1 MQATIPS
8 LTFTDYLSVAAQ
20 VAERLAADA
29 VNQDRSGELPTAE
42 VEALKQSGLLLL
54 PIPRQYGGAGAT
66 WPQVYQAVQA
76 LANAQGSVGQLYAN
90 HVSLVAVPE
99 AIGRPGQAEHYYRLT
114 AQHNL
119 FWANAINGLD
129 ARLKITPAPE
139 GGFRVNGVKSF
150 GTGVAAADISLIGAM
165 PEGGDQPLVFAMPKD
180 RLGWAYNHDWD
191 NMGQRR
197 TASGSYR
204 FENVVVNADELIGPP
219 PVPESAFPTLIFLVS
234 QMGKVFTYLGI
245 AEGALKAAR
254 NYTISESRPW
264 MFSGVESASQD
275 PFILHRYGEA
285 WVQLQAA
292 IALADQAAEQIQ
304 MGWQKKTALT
314 FAERGEIA
322 IAVAAA
328 KAVAITAGLAIT
340 NQIFDGMGARATAS
354 RHGFDRYW
362 RDLRTFTLHDPVAYK
377 FRDVG
382 NYVLNGEYPAPS
394 QYT

>member
-1 MQATIPS
+1 
-8 LTFTDYLSVAAQ
+8 
-20 VAERLAADA
+20 
-29 VNQDRSGELPTAE
+29 
-42 VEALKQSGLLLL
+42 
-54 PIPRQYGGAGAT
+54 
-66 WPQVYQAVQA
+66 
-76 LANAQGSVGQLYAN
+76 LYAN

>member
-1 MQATIPS
+1 MQATRPS
-8 LTFTDYLSVAAQ
+8 ITFTDYLSVATQ
-20 VAERLAADA
+20 VAEQLAADA
-29 VNQDRSGELPTAE
+29 VNQDREAGLPTAE

-54 PIPRQYGGAGAT
+54 SIPRQYGGAGAT

-90 HVSLVAVPE
+90 HVSLVAAAE
-99 AIGRPGQAEHYYRLT
+99 AIGRPGQAEYYYRLT

-119 FWANAINGLD
+119 FWANALNGRD
-129 ARLKITPAPE
+129 SRLKIAPAPE

-165 PEGGDQPLVFAMPKD
+165 PEGGDQPLVFVLPKD
-180 RLGWAYNHDWD
+180 RPGWTYNHDWD
-191 NMGQRR
+191 NIGQRR
-197 TASGSYR
+197 TASGSYQ
-204 FENVVVNADELIGPP
+204 FDNVVVNDDELIGPP
-219 PVPESAFPTLIFLVS
+219 PVPESAFPTLIFLVA
-234 QMGKVFTYLGI
+234 QMGKVFTYLGV

-254 NYTISESRPW
+254 NYTVSESRPW

-275 PFILHRYGEA
+275 PYILQQYGEA
-285 WVQLQAA
+285 WAQLQAA

-322 IAVAAA
+322 VTVAAA

-377 FRDVG
+377 FRNVG

-394 QYT
+394 QYS